1 MTVSNAFTFSGS
13 LLVGKTVCIDTKNRT
28 VENDGVNALKNF
40 TGTFPKIYPGN
51 NTVKYTDAVG
61 SRTIKITVIKQDRKM

>member
-13 LLVGKTVCIDTKNRT
+13 LLAGKTVCIDTENRT

-40 TGTFPKIYPGN
+40 TGTFPKMYPGN
-51 NTVKYTDAVG
+51 NTVIYTDALG
-61 SRTIKITVIKQDRKM
+61 SRTVAVTVTKQDRKV